1 MKKGTWRKLLC
12 LLLSMIFVMAIFSGC
27 GSKDSGTA
35 APVDESGELKDL
47 DTSEEVE
54 IIMYVVSDRPA
65 GQDVVDENLSKLL
78 KEKLNCTLKINWI
91 GWAEYQNKYPLLFSS
106 GEAFDLAYCATWLN
120 FADLARKGAFK
131 PLNDLLPKYA
141 PKNYAQQSQTA
152 LAQATI
158 DGELYAV
165 PTLLATYT
173 AYGAIYRADIADEM
187 DPDFEMKT
195 WEDVETY
202 LDFVKANHPE
212 MEPYDMY
219 SSGPELFYTWTAS
232 KGLTTVDK
240 GLRYMYFDP
249 AEEHPTVKATF
260 DIDGVKDFLEMT
272 SRWSDKGFWSQ
283 SALADTDSTKTQN
296 GKAAMKFHNI
306 DNFQNYNILHPE
318 WGFDWATFTKDVAHL
333 PFTQDALVVSNTSK
347 HPDRALAVWDLLTS
361 DQDAYDAYFY
371 GVKDVTY
378 TLNDQGQFKITDPD
392 LYATGACW
400 AVRTM
405 ELNRNAIG
413 SPEAYDT
420 IRQDWEKTIKDGV
433 GTEKYGGFV
442 FDPTNVQTEVTAC
455 NNVTQQYWWPLELG
469 YVDKDQG
476 LEDFTK
482 NLQVAGIDKVIA
494 EAQRQLDEYI
504 ASLG

>member
-1 MKKGTWRKLLC
+1 MKKGTLYRLLC
-12 LLLSMIFVMAIFSGC
+12 LALTLLLMLPIFTGC
-27 GSKDSGTA
+27 AGGGSSNTPA
-35 APVDESGELKDL
+35 ANNGELKDL

-54 IIMYVVSDRPA
+54 IVMYVVSDRPA
-65 GQDVVDENLSKLL
+65 GQDVMDENMNKIF

-120 FADLARKGAFK
+120 FADLARKGAFMK
-131 PLNDLLPKYA
+131 LNDLFPKYA
-141 PKNYAQQSQTA
+141 PNNYAKQSQTA

-158 DGELYAV
+158 DGELYAI

-187 DPDFEMKT
+187 DPNFEMKT

-219 SSGPELFYTWTAS
+219 SSGPELFFTWQKS
-232 KGLTTVDK
+232 HGYHTVDN
-240 GLRYMYFDP
+240 GMRFMWYDP
-249 AEEHPTVKATF
+249 SEEHPTIKANY
-260 DIDGVKDFLEMT
+260 DIDDVDEFLTTMA
-272 SRWSDKGFWSQ
+272 RWGEKGFWSK

-306 DNFQNYNILHPE
+306 DNYQNFNILHPE

-347 HPDRALAVWDLLTS
+347 HPDRALALYDLITT
-361 DQDAYDAYFY
+361 DQEAYDAFFY
-371 GVKDVTY
+371 GVLGTTY
-378 TLNDQGQFKITDPD
+378 ELNDEGQFKITDPD
-392 LYATGACW
+392 LYATSSCW
-400 AVRTM
+400 ASRSM
-405 ELNRNAIG
+405 ELTRNAMG
-413 SPEAYDT
+413 SPPEYDT
-420 IRQDWEKTIKDGV
+420 IREEWEKTIKEGV
-433 GTEKYGGFV
+433 GTEKFGGFV
-442 FDPTNVQTEVTAC
+442 FDPTSVQTEVSAC
-455 NNVTQQYWWPLELG
+455 INVFQQYWWPLELG

-476 LEDFTK
+476 LADFTK
-482 NLQVAGIDKVIA
+482 NLQIAGIEKVIA

-504 ASLG
+504 ANLG